1 MKIIYYFK
9 NSQLIKYMITGAVS
23 FAIDYA
29 VYWIFSYI
37 VHYEIATMIS
47 LLAGLCVNYVMSKF
61 WVFSNNAPISKRE
74 LFTFITLTAAGFAL
88 TALGMFVGVDLM
100 RVNDKL
106 VKFVVALII
115 FVINYI
121 VRKYIIFK
129 ND

>member
-88 TALGMFVGVDLM
+88 TAFGMFVGVDLM
-100 RVNDKL
+100 RINDKL